1 MKLEITFT
9 SKRKLKDFLKEKQ
22 WDFDSPDEFHKW
34 LSDFYESGNT
44 ITVLGEEIDYQY
56 CTEII

>member
-9 SKRKLKDFLKEKQ
+9 SMKNLKAFLKEKQ
-22 WDFDSPDEFHKW
+22 WDFDSPEEFHKW
-34 LSDFYESGNT
+34 LSDFYEEGNS
-44 ITVLGEEIDYQY
+44 ITVLGKEIDYHY